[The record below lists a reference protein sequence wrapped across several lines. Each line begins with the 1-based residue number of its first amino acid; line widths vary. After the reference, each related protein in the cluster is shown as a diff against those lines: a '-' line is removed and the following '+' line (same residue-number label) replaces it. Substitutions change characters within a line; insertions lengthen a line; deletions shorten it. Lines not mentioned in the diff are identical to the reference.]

1 MIVPENNIWITW
13 YEITGY
19 NYEYMFIYIFGCNKI
34 DANKDMIK
42 GTVERSISEILE
54 GRNEKRELL

>member
-1 MIVPENNIWITW
+1 
-13 YEITGY
+13 
-19 NYEYMFIYIFGCNKI
+19 MFIYIFGCNKI

-54 GRNEKRELL
+54 GRNKKRELL

>member
-1 MIVPENNIWITW
+1 MNICLYT
-13 YEITGY
+13 
-19 NYEYMFIYIFGCNKI
+19 YIFGCNKI

-54 GRNEKRELL
+54 ERENCCS

>member
-13 YEITGY
+13 YGITGY
-19 NYEYMFIYIFGCNKI
+19 NEYMFIYIFGCNKI
-34 DANKDMIK
+34 DANKNMIK
-42 GTVERSISEILE
+42 GTVERSVSEILE